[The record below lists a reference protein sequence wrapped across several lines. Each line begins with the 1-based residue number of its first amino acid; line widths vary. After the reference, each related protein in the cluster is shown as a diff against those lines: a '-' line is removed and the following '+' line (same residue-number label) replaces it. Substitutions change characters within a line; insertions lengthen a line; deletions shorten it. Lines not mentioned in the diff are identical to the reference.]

1 MTTICPFPG
10 DLADVVRREGA
21 GGEEVVAAA
30 ALEAANQLTHVRRIV
45 VLGGARRAQLRRPKR
60 EFTLWGPIPVQKT
73 SFDHMSPKYITKT
86 FKEVFKGSK
95 FCIRFGPRLSK

>member
-1 MTTICPFPG
+1 M
-10 DLADVVRREGA
+10 RREGA

-30 ALEAANQLTHVRRIV
+30 ALEAANQLTHVRRVV

-86 FKEVFKGSK
+86 FKEVFKGPFKVANFASESDPGCPK
-95 FCIRFGPRLSK
+95 KLGRWLRDP